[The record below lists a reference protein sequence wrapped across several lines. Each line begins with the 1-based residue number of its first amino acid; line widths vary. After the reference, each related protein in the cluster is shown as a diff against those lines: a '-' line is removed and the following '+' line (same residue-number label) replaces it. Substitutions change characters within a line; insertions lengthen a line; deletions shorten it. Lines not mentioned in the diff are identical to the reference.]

1 MFTLSHEALET
12 MTRDQQ
18 VRLLNFHPDRVD
30 TVTISKA
37 SIDLP
42 TGYLY
47 VIVKYGNGGPVI
59 HGGISPEGDMST

>member
-1 MFTLSHEALET
+1 MFTFSVEALET
-12 MTRDQQ
+12 MTPEQQ
-18 VRLLNFHPDRVD
+18 ECLLRLNTKSLE
-30 TVTISKA
+30 TVTVSKA

-47 VIVKYGNGGPVI
+47 VIMKYNQGGPVI